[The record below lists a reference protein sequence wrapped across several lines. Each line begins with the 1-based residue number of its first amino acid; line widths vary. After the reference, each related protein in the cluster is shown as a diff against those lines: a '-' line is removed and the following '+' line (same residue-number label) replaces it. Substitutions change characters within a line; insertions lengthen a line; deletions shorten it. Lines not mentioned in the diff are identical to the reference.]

1 MSGYLKNPRF
11 KITSSE
17 MEAQIMEKHN
27 GLTGHPDAIVH
38 KINRRLIAQGVR
50 VRVPSVPRFQGR
62 PDAGWGK

>member
-1 MSGYLKNPRF
+1 
-11 KITSSE
+11 
-17 MEAQIMEKHN
+17 MEKHN

-50 VRVPSVPRFQGR
+50 VRVPSVPRLQGR